1 MGKRGITVRELPPNE
16 LTTAIADNQIQG
28 GLIPL
33 IDTFNLDASMRTL
46 SGFCL
51 ATVAQAG
58 SVKLHSKIPIVEL
71 AGKTVAVPS
80 ESPTS
85 VKLLQVLLEVKHG
98 VKPAAYV
105 NETEPHEAQLL
116 VGNLGL
122 RHRRGL
128 REHPH
133 IYDLG
138 EEWNRWTNL
147 PFVFA
152 RWVLRND
159 VERADALV
167 IEDSL
172 YTSLQDWS
180 DGLYRVLGPAIPLP
194 IHPQEIHMYTQGL
207 RYFMGRPEEKSVIQF
222 QEYLDKLGSGGL
234 SLFQKID

>member
-1 MGKRGITVRELPPNE
+1 MYFDMGKRGITVLELPPNE

-33 IDTFNLDASMRTL
+33 IDTFDLDDSMRTL

-71 AGKTVAVPS
+71 AGKTVAVPW

-85 VKLLQVLLEVKHG
+85 VKLLQVLLEVKYG

-105 NETEPHEAQLL
+105 KETEPHEAQLL

-138 EEWNRWTNL
+138 EEWNQWTNL

-159 VERADALV
+159 VEGADALA

-180 DGLYRVLGPAIPLP
+180 DGLYRILGPVVPLP
-194 IHPQEIHMYTQGL
+194 IHPQEIHTYTQGL
-207 RYFMGRPEEKSVIQF
+207 RYFMGRPEERSVIQF
-222 QEYLDKLGSGGL
+222 QEYLDQLG
-234 SLFQKID
+234 

>member
-1 MGKRGITVRELPPNE
+1 M
-16 LTTAIADNQIQG
+16 
-28 GLIPL
+28 IPL
-33 IDTFNLDASMRTL
+33 IDTFDLDDSMRTL

-71 AGKTVAVPS
+71 AGKTVAVPW

-85 VKLLQVLLEVKHG
+85 VKLLQVLLEVKYG

-105 NETEPHEAQLL
+105 KETEPHEAQLL

-152 RWVLRND
+152 RWALRND
-159 VERADALV
+159 VERADALM

-207 RYFMGRPEEKSVIQF
+207 RYFMGRPEEKSVTQF
-222 QEYLDKLGSGGL
+222 QEYLDQLG
-234 SLFQKID
+234 

>member
-1 MGKRGITVRELPPNE
+1 MYFDMSKRGITVLELPPNE
-16 LTTAIADNQIQG
+16 LMTAIANNQIQG

-33 IDTFNLDASMRTL
+33 IATFNMDDSMRTL
-46 SGFCL
+46 PGFCL
-51 ATVAQAG
+51 ATVAQSG
-58 SVKLHSKIPIVEL
+58 SVKLHSKIPIIEL
-71 AGKTVAVPS
+71 DGKSVAVPT

-85 VKLLQVLLEVKHG
+85 VKLLEVLLEVKHG
-98 VKPAAYV
+98 VKPAVYV

-138 EEWNRWTNL
+138 EEWNQWTRL

-152 RWVLRND
+152 RWVLRYD
-159 VERADALV
+159 VERSDALA

-172 YTSLQDWS
+172 FTSLQDWT

-222 QEYLDKLGSGGL
+222 QEYVDQLRYR
-234 SLFQKID
+234 

>member
-1 MGKRGITVRELPPNE
+1 MGKRGITVLELPPNE

-33 IDTFNLDASMRTL
+33 IDTFDLDDSMRTL

-71 AGKTVAVPS
+71 AGKTVAVPW

-85 VKLLQVLLEVKHG
+85 VKLLQVLLEVKYG

-105 NETEPHEAQLL
+105 KETEPHEAQLL

-152 RWVLRND
+152 RWALRND
-159 VERADALV
+159 VERADALM

-207 RYFMGRPEEKSVIQF
+207 RYFMGRPEEKSVTKF
-222 QEYLDKLGSGGL
+222 QEYLDRLG
-234 SLFQKID
+234 

>member
-1 MGKRGITVRELPPNE
+1 MGKRGITVLELPPNE

-33 IDTFNLDASMRTL
+33 IDTFDLDDSMRTL

-71 AGKTVAVPS
+71 AGKTVAVPW

-85 VKLLQVLLEVKHG
+85 VKLLQVLLEVKYG

-105 NETEPHEAQLL
+105 KETEPHEAQLL

-152 RWVLRND
+152 RWALRND
-159 VERADALV
+159 VERADALM

-207 RYFMGRPEEKSVIQF
+207 RDFMGRPEEKSVTKF
-222 QEYLDKLGSGGL
+222 QEYLDRLG
-234 SLFQKID
+234 